1 MNEWLPEEEI
11 YLHSIL
17 KACETLSNAYLAKHI
32 KYKTLE
38 TRIKIPMI
46 VIGSFTGI
54 TSFGSETFPEAA
66 QKYISISVGV
76 ISIGIAIM
84 NTIESYFRITD
95 TANSALN
102 ASTAF
107 QQLRED
113 INKELS
119 IPTIDRQAAGITF
132 VRDIFTRY
140 QQILSQAPILDDN
153 ESMKYVEEVTTQRLK
168 VMKKRNQKDLYH
180 QEVEIDREYIDAM
193 NSNRPLSPSLLTKIR
208 SMRFSFA
215 RNPVFTRESEIQRE
229 IQREIQPIDEE
240 SPRTSS

>member
-1 MNEWLPEEEI
+1 MTEWLPEEEI

-17 KACETLSNAYLAKHI
+17 KACETLSNSYLAKHK

-54 TSFGSETFPEAA
+54 TSFGSETFPPEA

-76 ISIGIAIM
+76 ITVCIAIM
-84 NTIESYFRITD
+84 NTIESYFRIAD
-95 TANSALN
+95 TANSSLN

-119 IPTIDRQAAGITF
+119 IPTVDRQAAGITF

-140 QQILSQAPILDDN
+140 QQILSQAPILDDDV
-153 ESMKYVEEVTTQRLK
+153 SMKYIEEVTTQRLK
-168 VMKKRNQKDLYH
+168 VMKKRNQKDLFH
-180 QEVEIDREYIDAM
+180 QEIEIEREYM
-193 NSNRPLSPSLLTKIR
+193 NSLNSHKPPSPSLLQKMR
-208 SMRFSFA
+208 SKRFSFA
-215 RNPVFTRESEIQRE
+215 HPLPPSFQRES
-229 IQREIQPIDEE
+229 EIQPIDEE
-240 SPRTSS
+240 APVIQQATD